1 MTDTSWLIDG
11 DEWWPVDTPFGR
23 LILTGNEAALHR
35 LFLPG
40 PLPDTTAAGLADR
53 RGRPAAVA
61 KAEEQLRAYCAGEL
75 RDFDLPLEP
84 RGTAWQQAV
93 WQALTDIPYGRT
105 ASYGEIAARVGNPRA
120 SRAVGMANN
129 RNPIALIIPCH
140 RVIGTSGS
148 LVGYGG
154 GLELKESLLS
164 HERAVLAGSG
174 R

>member
-1 MTDTSWLIDG
+1 
-11 DEWWPVDTPFGR
+11 
-23 LILTGNEAALHR
+23 
-35 LFLPG
+35 
-40 PLPDTTAAGLADR
+40 
-53 RGRPAAVA
+53 VA